1 MKAHSLIKSIGR
13 AAFVIPLVLPFS
25 GWRPV
30 AAQSQNLGASR
41 KEAGL
46 AIPVGTVLPVRLN
59 QSLSFK
65 KTRAGQAISARI
77 MQDVPLP
84 GGGKIPEGSKVV
96 GTVVSLEPAA
106 QGAGGKVSFRFEKV
120 VTREGSV
127 RVAIGLRAMASFLE
141 VQDAQTPEFSPGFG
155 TPYIWANT
163 RQIGGDEVYGVGG
176 PVTNRWNERVGTA
189 VNGGVL
195 AHVRARPESECRG
208 ALDTEDHL
216 QALWVFS
223 ADACGVYGIE
233 GVKIAH
239 AGRSEP
245 TGEIVIL
252 AARGDLAVRSGTT
265 MLLRVVR

>member
-1 MKAHSLIKSIGR
+1 MKERLLKSVCR
-13 AAFVIPLVLPFS
+13 AVFLIPLVLPFF
-25 GWRPV
+25 GRHAI
-30 AAQSQNLGASR
+30 AAQSQNLAAEG
-41 KEAGL
+41 KESGL

-65 KTRAGQAISARI
+65 KTKAGQAISARI

-84 GGGKIPEGSKVV
+84 NGEKIPEGSKVL
-96 GTVVSLEPAA
+96 GAIVSVEPAS
-106 QGAGGKVSFRFEKV
+106 QGAGGKISLHFEKV

-127 RVAIGLRAMASFLE
+127 PVTTDLRAVASFLE

-155 TPYIWANT
+155 TPYSWANT
-163 RQIGGDEVYGVGG
+163 RQIGGDEVYGVD
-176 PVTNRWNERVGTA
+176 A
-189 VNGGVL
+189 
-195 AHVRARPESECRG
+195 ECRG
-208 ALDTEDHL
+208 ALDARDRL

-245 TGEIVIL
+245 VGKIEL
-252 AARGDLAVRSGTT
+252 AATKEGVVLRSGSA
-265 MLLRVVR
+265 MLLRAVH

>member
-1 MKAHSLIKSIGR
+1 MKERLLKSVCR
-13 AAFVIPLVLPFS
+13 AVFLIPLVLPFF
-25 GWRPV
+25 GRHAI
-30 AAQSQNLGASR
+30 AAQSQNLAAEG
-41 KEAGL
+41 KESGL

-65 KTRAGQAISARI
+65 KTKAGQAISARI

-84 GGGKIPEGSKVV
+84 NGEKIPEGSKVL
-96 GTVVSLEPAA
+96 GAIVSVEPAS
-106 QGAGGKVSFRFEKV
+106 QGAGGKISLHFEKV

-127 RVAIGLRAMASFLE
+127 PVTTDLRAVASFLE

-155 TPYIWANT
+155 TPYSWANT

-176 PVTNRWNERVGTA
+176 PVTNRWNERVGTG
-189 VNGGVL
+189 VYGGVL
-195 AHVRARPESECRG
+195 AHVRASTDAECRG
-208 ALDTEDHL
+208 ALDARDRL

-245 TGEIVIL
+245 VGKIEL
-252 AARGDLAVRSGTT
+252 AATKEGVVLRSGSA
-265 MLLRVVR
+265 MLLRAVH